1 MGEWKYGG
9 IEVWVHVHGVW
20 RACACMYIH
29 ALCIYPCREVL
40 LAGEPYD
47 NLATPYNMLRGL
59 KAIGVTDNLDVVRLR
74 VIHVYV

>member
-1 MGEWKYGG
+1 M
-9 IEVWVHVHGVW
+9 
-20 RACACMYIH
+20 
-29 ALCIYPCREVL
+29 CIYPCREVL

-74 VIHVYV
+74 VMYACMFERSCCIRVSSCIVEKSPGIRSDG